1 MSAASKPTR
10 RGRPTGRAVLTPQ
23 DWFDAATE
31 AILDGGFDQLRVL
44 PLAKRLKVT
53 RGSFYWHFEDL
64 PQFIRLFLDQW
75 QALRIKGLRYWKP
88 GMDPSLTP
96 QQEVDRVLLLMFEG
110 PAVEFKRMKV
120 EFAIRDFA
128 QRDLY
133 ARDIVA
139 AVDEAR
145 VEQTARLLQPLVPEG
160 NARGMAMIQYA
171 TVLGSVLL
179 FRGQLGGEKA
189 LQTIREQWRSL
200 LQAPQVAPPA
210 ADTQRDES

>member
-1 MSAASKPTR
+1 MPTASKPGR

-23 DWFDAATE
+23 DWFNAATE
-31 AILDGGFDQLRVL
+31 AILEGGFDQLRVL

-75 QALRIKGLRYWKP
+75 QAQRIKGLRYWQP
-88 GMDPSLTP
+88 GLDPQLSP
-96 QQEVDRVLLLMFEG
+96 EQEVERVLLLMFEG

-145 VEQTARLLQPLVPEG
+145 VEQTARLLAPLVPAG
-160 NARGMAMIQYA
+160 TARGMAMIQYA
-171 TVLGSVLL
+171 TILGSVLL
-179 FRGQLGGEKA
+179 FRGQLGGERA
-189 LQTIREQWRSL
+189 LQTIRQQWQAL
-200 LQAPQVAPPA
+200 LQPA
-210 ADTQRDES
+210 QAAGLPADNPNAEC